1 VGDRESRRGFLLL
14 GAGAALASG
23 SALAARRVPRI
34 GLMAPGSRDA
44 GEALLGAFR
53 DGLGEL
59 GWTDNDHITIL
70 DRWAAEH
77 GERLPGIARELV
89 DAGADVLV
97 TVGTPATLA
106 ARSATAT
113 VPVVLVGVAVDSLA
127 RPVGNATGL
136 SLDSDESAARRLRL
150 LQDLVP
156 GLRRVAVIARDDPGL
171 EQRLLEM
178 RHNADV
184 LGLELVEFVVTT
196 GQTFERAFTWLR
208 NDRCDGLYTAS
219 GPLGPDKR
227 VRLLASAA
235 ELRLP
240 AIYPFRAFAAA
251 GGLMSF
257 APDDKVLFRRAAG
270 FVDKLLNGA
279 KPSDLP
285 VERPTKFELVI
296 NLKTA
301 KVLGLSVPPALLAR
315 ADELIE

>member
-1 VGDRESRRGFLLL
+1 MGDRVNRRDFLLL
-14 GAGAALASG
+14 GVGAALASG

-44 GEALLGAFR
+44 GEAPLRAFR

-59 GWTDNDHITIL
+59 GWIDNDHLTIL
-70 DRWAAEH
+70 DRWAEDH

-89 DAGADVLV
+89 GAGADVLV
-97 TVGTPATLA
+97 TVGTPAALA

-127 RPVGNATGL
+127 RPVDNATGL
-136 SLDSDESAARRLRL
+136 SLGTGEMAATRLRL

-156 GLRRVAVIARDDPGL
+156 DLGRVAVLARDDPGL
-171 EQRLLEM
+171 EQRLLEIH
-178 RHNADV
+178 RSADR
-184 LGLELVEFVVTT
+184 LGIQLVEFAVTT
-196 GQTFERAFTWLR
+196 GQTFERTFTWLR
-208 NDRCDGLYTAS
+208 NDRCDGLYMAS
-219 GPLGPDKR
+219 GPLGPAKR
-227 VRLLASAA
+227 AELLASAE

-240 AIYPFRAFAAA
+240 AIYPFRVFVGA

-279 KPSDLP
+279 KPFDLP

-296 NLKTA
+296 NLRTA
-301 KVLGLSVPPALLAR
+301 KALGLSVPQSLLAR
-315 ADELIE
+315 ADEVIE